1 MSSGNYR
8 YLATPHFLRGPFVS
22 WCKALESVRFEP
34 PYMIHLI
41 PAWNLSYPALEL
53 DLASVQGGRFQNKKR
68 TLKEMRAPAIARLW

>member
-1 MSSGNYR
+1 
-8 YLATPHFLRGPFVS
+8 
-22 WCKALESVRFEP
+22 
-34 PYMIHLI
+34 MIHLI